1 MTQLLSVSA
10 HAPDAAIIHLA
21 AEHLRAG
28 RLVAFPTETVYGL
41 GANAL
46 DERAVKRIFEA
57 KGRPADNP
65 LIVHVADVAMARQL
79 VNAWPDAAEQ
89 LAAAFWPGPLTLV
102 LPKGP
107 SVPLA
112 VTAGL
117 PAVGVRMPAHP
128 VALSLIRAAGVPVAA
143 PSANPYMGVSPTRA
157 EHVAS
162 AMTGRVDVILDGG
175 PADVGL
181 ESTVLDLT
189 GDVPTVL
196 RLGGLPVGRL
206 REVLGRVDVWADAEG
221 EPAVHLPSPGLARR
235 HYAPRATVHLVD
247 GREALIAQ
255 ATALLASG
263 ERVGVLAL
271 GAGDWPT
278 SIPSGASG
286 IAAETMPASPAAYG
300 ARLYAALH
308 AMDAL
313 GIAHLLVETP
323 PGEEEWGA
331 VRDRLRR
338 ATSR

>member
-10 HAPDAAIIHLA
+10 HAPDAALIHLA
-21 AEHLRAG
+21 AEQLRAG

-57 KGRPADNP
+57 KGRPANNP
-65 LIVHVADVAMARQL
+65 LIVHVADIAMARQV
-79 VNAWPDAAEQ
+79 VNTWPEAAEL
-89 LAAAFWPGPLTLV
+89 LAGAFWPGPLTLV
-102 LPKGP
+102 LPKAP
-107 SVPLA
+107 TIPLA

-128 VALSLIRAAGVPVAA
+128 VAVALIRAAGVPVAA

-157 EHVAS
+157 EHVARGM
-162 AMTGRVDVILDGG
+162 ADRVDVILDGG
-175 PADVGL
+175 AADVGL

-189 GDVPTVL
+189 GAVPTVL

-206 REVLGRVDVWADAEG
+206 REVLGRVDVYAGAAG
-221 EPAVHLPSPGLARR
+221 EPEVHLPSPGLARR

-247 GREALIAQ
+247 GREALIAR
-255 ATALLASG
+255 AEALSAGG
-263 ERVGVLAL
+263 ERVGVLAF
-271 GAGDWPT
+271 GAGAWPE
-278 SIPSGASG
+278 AVV
-286 IAAETMPASPAAYG
+286 AEAMPDSPAGYG

-308 AMDAL
+308 AMDDL
-313 GIAHLLVETP
+313 GVTHLLVEAP
-323 PGEEEWGA
+323 PGEEDWGA
-331 VRDRLRR
+331 VHDRLRR

>member
-21 AEHLRAG
+21 AEQLRAG

-57 KGRPADNP
+57 KGRPANNP
-65 LIVHVADVAMARQL
+65 LIVHVADLAMARQV
-79 VNAWPDAAEQ
+79 VNAWPEAAEL

-102 LPKGP
+102 LPKAP
-107 SVPLA
+107 TIPLA

-128 VALSLIRAAGVPVAA
+128 VAVALIRAAGVPVAA

-157 EHVAS
+157 EHVARGM
-162 AMTGRVDVILDGG
+162 ADRVDVILDGG
-175 PADVGL
+175 AADVGL

-189 GDVPTVL
+189 GAVPTVL
-196 RLGGLPVGRL
+196 RLGGLPVSRL
-206 REVLGRVDVWADAEG
+206 REVLGEVAVWADAAG
-221 EPAVHLPSPGLARR
+221 QPAVHLPSPGLARR
-235 HYAPRATVHLVD
+235 HYAPRATVQLVE
-247 GREALIAQ
+247 GREALA
-255 ATALLASG
+255 ARAETLLAGG
-263 ERVGVLAL
+263 ERVGVLSL
-271 GAGDWPT
+271 GAGAWPE
-278 SIPSGASG
+278 AL
-286 IAAETMPASPAAYG
+286 AAEAMPDSPAAYG

-308 AMDAL
+308 AMDDR
-313 GIAHLLVETP
+313 GVTHLLIESP
-323 PGEEEWGA
+323 PGEEDWGA

>member
-10 HAPDAAIIHLA
+10 QAPDPAIIHLA

-41 GANAL
+41 GATAL
-46 DERAVKRIFEA
+46 DERAVRRIFAA
-57 KGRPADNP
+57 KGRPANNP
-65 LIVHVADVAMARQL
+65 LIVHVADVAMARQV
-79 VNAWPDAAEQ
+79 VNAWPEAAEQ

-102 LPKGP
+102 LPKAP
-107 SVPLA
+107 IIPMS

-128 VALSLIRAAGVPVAA
+128 VAEALIRAAGVPVAA

-157 EHVAS
+157 EHVARG
-162 AMTGRVDVILDGG
+162 MEGRVDVILDGG
-175 PADVGL
+175 AADVGL

-196 RLGGLPVGRL
+196 RLGGLPVSRL
-206 REVLGRVDVWADAEG
+206 REVLGRVEVYAGAAG
-221 EPAVHLPSPGLARR
+221 EPEVHLPSPGLARR

-255 ATALLASG
+255 ATALLATG
-263 ERVGVLAL
+263 EPVGVLAL
-271 GAGDWPT
+271 GAGEWPR
-278 SIPSGASG
+278 GLE
-286 IAAETMPASPAAYG
+286 AEAMPATPAAYG

-308 AMDAL
+308 AMDDL
-313 GIAHLLVETP
+313 GVAHLLIEAP
-323 PGEEEWGA
+323 PGEEDWGA